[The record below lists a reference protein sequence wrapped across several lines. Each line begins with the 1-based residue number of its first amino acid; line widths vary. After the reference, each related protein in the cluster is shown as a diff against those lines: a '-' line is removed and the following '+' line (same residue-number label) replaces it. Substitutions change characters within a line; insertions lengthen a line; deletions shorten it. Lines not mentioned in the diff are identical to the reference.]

1 MIRVGIGIKLLAA
14 MAATFL
20 LTGIMACLQPDIFC
34 IDFISASTL
43 RIAGIALIGAGIAI
57 KLSSSRVP
65 STAFKKKELITTGI
79 FSCIRHPMYSS
90 WILFIAPGIA
100 LLFRCWLMLA
110 ASLVGYISFKRLI
123 KEEDE
128 YLTRTF
134 GQTYLDYR
142 SRVEEIFPIIRSR
155 RKHRSGKQDK

>member
-1 MIRVGIGIKLLAA
+1 MTRVGIGIKLLAA
-14 MAATFL
+14 MAAAFF
-20 LTGIMACLQPDIFC
+20 LTGILTYLQPDIFC

-43 RIAGIALIGAGIAI
+43 RIAGIALIGVGIAI

-100 LLFRCWLMLA
+100 LLFRSWLMLA
-110 ASLVGYISFKRLI
+110 ASLVGYFSFKRLI

-142 SRVEEIFPIIRSR
+142 SRVGEIFPIIRHW
-155 RKHRSGKQDK
+155 RKPLNGKQDK

>member
-1 MIRVGIGIKLLAA
+1 MTRVGIGIKLLAA
-14 MAATFL
+14 MAAAFF
-20 LTGIMACLQPDIFC
+20 LTGILTYLQPDIFC

-43 RIAGIALIGAGIAI
+43 RIAGIALIGVGIAI

-100 LLFRCWLMLA
+100 LLFRSWLMLA
-110 ASLVGYISFKRLI
+110 ASLVGYFSFKRLI

-142 SRVEEIFPIIRSR
+142 SRVGEIFPIIRSG
-155 RKHRSGKQDK
+155 RKSRGGKQDK

>member
-1 MIRVGIGIKLLAA
+1 MTRVGIGIKLLAA
-14 MAATFL
+14 MAVTFL
-20 LTGIMACLQPDIFC
+20 LTWILTCLQPDIFC

-43 RIAGIALIGAGIAI
+43 RIAAIALIGVGIAI

-90 WILFIAPGIA
+90 LILFIAPGIA
-100 LLFRCWLMLA
+100 LLFRSWLMLA
-110 ASLVGYISFKRLI
+110 ASLIGYFSFKRLI

-142 SRVEEIFPIIRSR
+142 SRVGEIFPIIRSR
-155 RKHRSGKQDK
+155 RKPLSGKQDK

>member
-1 MIRVGIGIKLLAA
+1 MTRVGIGIKLLAA
-14 MAATFL
+14 MAVTFL
-20 LTGIMACLQPDIFC
+20 LTWILTCLQPDIFC

-43 RIAGIALIGAGIAI
+43 RIAAIALIGVGIAI

-100 LLFRCWLMLA
+100 LLFRSWLMLA
-110 ASLVGYISFKRLI
+110 ASLIGYFSFKRLI

-128 YLTRTF
+128 YLTRSF

-142 SRVEEIFPIIRSR
+142 SRVGEIFPIIRSR
-155 RKHRSGKQDK
+155 RKPLSGKQDK

>member
-1 MIRVGIGIKLLAA
+1 

-142 SRVEEIFPIIRSR
+142 SRVGEIFPIIRSR